1 MSFFREFLKKPQK
14 IWFILLHFLQNKL
27 YFLRFFEESSK
38 ILKIVDLSLNSKLE
52 VFWGFTQ
59 MNLKDFG
66 DPHPQKSSKNY
77 KRQTSTSKN
86 LKIWGWGWGSS
97 NFEVTDAN
105 PTAAPTAWTQ
115 IKHTIFFAQIVTLI
129 WNDLTVSKHSWQTEI
144 TSSGEENYL
153 WIEPKEMDVNWISL
167 KSEISSLKIDFIN
180 GIILWNQYLQ

>member
-27 YFLRFFEESSK
+27 YFMRFFEESSK

-52 VFWGFTQ
+52 VFWGFTL

-105 PTAAPTAWTQ
+105 PNLYAFCTSMIWFHVSVHEFAA
-115 IKHTIFFAQIVTLI
+115 LL
-129 WNDLTVSKHSWQTEI
+129 LTMHPWC
-144 TSSGEENYL
+144 SGRVGFNLPYM
-153 WIEPKEMDVNWISL
+153 P
-167 KSEISSLKIDFIN
+167 
-180 GIILWNQYLQ
+180 